1 MRGGPDIYIYIYMHC
16 VILFNMYYT
25 YIQLDNLTLFNHFD
39 LDTVSPRSL
48 DHVMQ
53 KHLYIL
59 GQAFLD
65 NKI

>member
-1 MRGGPDIYIYIYMHC
+1 
-16 VILFNMYYT
+16 MYYT